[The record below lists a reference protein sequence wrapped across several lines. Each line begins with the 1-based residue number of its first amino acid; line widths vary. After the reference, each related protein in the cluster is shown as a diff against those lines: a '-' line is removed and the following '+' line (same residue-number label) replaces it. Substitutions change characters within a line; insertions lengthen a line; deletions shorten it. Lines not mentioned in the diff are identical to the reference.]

1 MPKRPANCYRVA
13 VTILPFAGNLT
24 MAQTVAEDA
33 ASHTIRGACPHD
45 CPDTCA
51 LDVTVGNGR
60 VLKVAGAADHP
71 PTAGVLCTKV
81 AYYPE
86 RIHHPQRLL
95 HPLRRLGAKG
105 PGARFERIS
114 WDEALTTIADRLRSI
129 VASHG
134 AEAIVPYSYAGNSG
148 LLGYGSLDRRF
159 FHRLGAAQLDRTICA
174 SAGAMGYRATIGASI
189 GFDAENVVDSRL
201 ILLWGSNSVVSNLHF
216 WRLAQEA
223 RRRGARLVAIDPCR
237 TVTADRCD
245 QHIALLPGTDSA
257 LALGLMHVLIRDDLL
272 DHEYIARHTL
282 GFAALAERVRAFPP
296 AHVAAICGIDERIV
310 EELAHA
316 YGSTRPT
323 AIRTNYGINRTAGG
337 GMALRTIA
345 CLPALTGA
353 WRDPAGGVLLSTS
366 GNYPVNTAALERPDL
381 MPKPTPRVI
390 NMSTIGHDLL
400 HALPPIQAIFVYN
413 SNPLAIAPQSGQVVR
428 GFSRNDLFTV
438 VHDLFQTDTADYA
451 DILLPASSHMEQLD
465 IHKSYGHLYIQVN
478 QPAIAPLG
486 EALPNTELFRRLAS
500 RMGFTEPCF
509 ADSDADLCRQAFD
522 WDDPRLA
529 GLSWEKLARDGHARL
544 NLPQRYAPFADGGFP
559 TPSGKCEFYSQ
570 MLADQGLDPLPAFI
584 APCEWRHSPLAQEFP
599 LALLTPPARNFLN
612 TSFAN
617 SQRFLEQE
625 KSPTILINPGDAA
638 QRAIADGDPVRIF
651 NQRGEFAAR
660 AVVSDRARP
669 GVVVA
674 TSIWWRKLS
683 PDGRNCNEVTSQAL
697 TDMGGGATFYDCL
710 VDVAASCERNAS

>member
-1 MPKRPANCYRVA
+1 
-13 VTILPFAGNLT
+13 
-24 MAQTVAEDA
+24 MAQPVSEDA
-33 ASHTIRGACPHD
+33 ATHTVRGACPHD

-51 LDVTVGNGR
+51 LEVTVSRGR

-81 AYYPE
+81 AHYPE

-95 HPLRRLGAKG
+95 HPQRRLGAKG

-114 WDEALTTIADRLRSI
+114 WEEALAIISERFRSI
-129 VASHG
+129 IASHG

-189 GFDAENVVDSRL
+189 GFDPENVVDSRL
-201 ILLWGSNSVVSNLHF
+201 IIIWGSNSVVSNLHF

-223 RRRGARLVAIDPCR
+223 KRRGARLIAVDPCR
-237 TVTADRCD
+237 TITADKCD

-257 LALGLMHVLIRDDLL
+257 LALGLMHVLIRDDLV
-272 DHEYIARHTL
+272 DHDYVARHTI
-282 GFAALAERVRAFPP
+282 GFAELARRAQDFPP
-296 AHVAAICGIDERIV
+296 NRVATICDIDERIV
-310 EELAHA
+310 EKLAHE
-316 YGSTRPT
+316 YGSARPT

-353 WRDPAGGVLLSTS
+353 WRDPAGGILLSTS

-381 MPKPTPRVI
+381 MPQPLPRVL
-390 NMSTIGHDLL
+390 NMSTVGHDLL
-400 HALPPIQAIFVYN
+400 QAQPPIRAIFVYN
-413 SNPLAIAPQSGQVVR
+413 SNPVAVAPQSGEVVR
-428 GFSRNDLFTV
+428 GFARSDLFTV

-451 DILLPASSHMEQLD
+451 DILLPATSHMEQLD
-465 IHKSYGHLYIQVN
+465 IHKSYGHLHIQVN

-500 RMGFTEPCF
+500 RMGFSESCF
-509 ADSDADLCRQAFD
+509 GDSDEDLCRQAFD
-522 WDDPRLA
+522 WSDPRLA
-529 GLSWEKLARDGHARL
+529 GLSWQHLATAGHARL
-544 NLPQRYAPFADGGFP
+544 NLPQRHAPFADGGFP

-570 MLADQGLDPLPAFI
+570 MLADQGLDPLPAFV
-584 APCEWRHSPLAQEFP
+584 APREWRQSPLAAEFP

-617 SQRFLEQE
+617 SQRFLAQE
-625 KSPTILINPGDAA
+625 KSPTVLINPHDAA
-638 QRAIADGDPVRIF
+638 ERAIAEGSLVRIF
-651 NQRGEFAAR
+651 NRRGEFAAR
-660 AVVSDRARP
+660 AVISDRARP

-710 VDVAASCERNAS
+710 VDVATSCQRSAS